1 MRKHYSGFTPIL
13 YVHKNQ
19 VIIKEREIINIG
31 YFWNHIIQSAKI
43 SLVRPKHKLFFV
55 HCQSVSFSNIAITL
69 LDSSL
74 LFLI

>member
-31 YFWNHIIQSAKI
+31 YFWNHIIQSVKI
-43 SLVRPKHKLFFV
+43 LLVHFQSL
-55 HCQSVSFSNIAITL
+55 SFSNIAIAV

-74 LFLI
+74 LLLSFSYRS